1 MNVKRS
7 GKNSAS
13 GIELRVVVDTNVFV
27 SSVIGSKNAE
37 EIVNKL
43 GEEAFRLVISTF
55 LLTEL
60 ATVLERPKFQALIQD
75 VGEARAK
82 LLHLVEVSGTLV
94 ERTKPIEVCR
104 DATDIGADAPDNR
117 VLEAAVAGRAD
128 VIVTGDGDLLE
139 LDPFQGIEIMTPA
152 RFLEILDRRR

>member
-104 DATDIGADAPDNR
+104 DATDNR